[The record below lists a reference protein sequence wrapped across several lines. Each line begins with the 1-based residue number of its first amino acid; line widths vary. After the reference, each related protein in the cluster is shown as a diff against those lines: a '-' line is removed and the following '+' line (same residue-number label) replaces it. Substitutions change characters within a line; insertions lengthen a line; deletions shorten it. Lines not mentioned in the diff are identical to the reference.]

1 MNCDMKFCCNVVAF
15 IIWGASTTL
24 LIAAP
29 HCGEL
34 KTPGQFGPFDYTD
47 LMHKKQNLPIVEAYH
62 FTPSVEKLLHGVSGT
77 LGGDLSYTLRA
88 FPNHHRA
95 LAAMS
100 KLALRDKTLKPEGSS
115 HSVLCF
121 FDRAIRFKPDDG
133 VVRMLYGDYLLKAGQ
148 PGQATE
154 QLQIAVNL
162 EPENP
167 NINYNLG
174 LLHMQEKDYEQ
185 AKIYAKKAYEL
196 GFPLPG
202 LKNQLIKAGKWED

>member
-1 MNCDMKFCCNVVAF
+1 MQSRYFLAF
-15 IIWGASTTL
+15 IVSILSIGSMNL
-24 LIAAP
+24 HAAP

-34 KTPGQFGPFDYTD
+34 KIAGGYGPFDYTNAE
-47 LMHKKQNLPIVEAYH
+47 HKLDKLPVVEAHH
-62 FTPSVEKLLHGVSGT
+62 FTPNIEKLRHGNSGP
-77 LGGDLSYTLRA
+77 LGAELAYTLHA

-95 LAAMS
+95 LSAMS

-115 HSVLCF
+115 RSVLCF

-133 VVRMLYGDYLLKAGQ
+133 MARMLYGDYLLKSGQ
-148 PGQATE
+148 PNDAAE
-154 QLQIAVNL
+154 QLRIAAAL

-174 LLHMQEKDYEQ
+174 LLYMQKKDYEQ
-185 AKIYAKKAYEL
+185 ARAYAKKAYDL

-202 LKNQLIKAGKWED
+202 LKNQLMRAGKWED